1 MLRAPVGQRGPEM
14 DGSRDGGEEQKY
26 TGREE
31 WTLVLSLFK
40 AISGLAAKR
49 KTPVFIQDTSQT
61 SS

>member
-1 MLRAPVGQRGPEM
+1 MLRAPVGQRELEM
-14 DGSRDGGEEQKY
+14 DGSREGGEEQKY

-31 WTLVLSLFK
+31 WTLILSLFK

-49 KTPVFIQDTSQT
+49 KTPVFNQDTSQI